1 MGLIALIIIFIC
13 LCTDNL
19 VTANMSAMK
28 MELKTKSVF
37 SIKAAVFF
45 AGFNALFFTA
55 GYIISILFFRGYFV
69 NVANWIGFS
78 FLLLLGIKYMLEM
91 LEKSPSFKEE
101 EADDTKKLIRVAA
114 LSGSQ
119 FLAIGY
125 VLELLG
131 KSWFP
136 QILFLLVISFLMTV
150 LGFHLGTKTSKTI
163 VGKKIEFVGGLV
175 LVIMAIRLII
185 M

>member
-13 LCTDNL
+13 LCTDNM

-69 NVANWIGFS
+69 NVANWIAFS
-78 FLLLLGIKYMLEM
+78 FLRLLGIKYMWEM

-101 EADDTKKLIRVAA
+101 EAEDNKKLIRVAL

-163 VGKKIEFVGGLV
+163 VAKKIEFVAGLV
-175 LVIMAIRLII
+175 LAIMAIRMII
-185 M
+185 L

>member
-13 LCTDNL
+13 LCTDNM

-45 AGFNALFFTA
+45 AGFNALFFTL
-55 GYIISILFFRGYFV
+55 GYLFSIVFFRAHFV
-69 NVANWIGFS
+69 NVANWIGFA

-101 EADDTKKLIRVAA
+101 ESNDTKKLIRVAA
-114 LSGSQ
+114 LTGSQ
-119 FLAIGY
+119 FFLVGY
-125 VLELLG
+125 PLELFG

-136 QILFLLVISFLMTV
+136 QILFLLVITFLMTV
-150 LGFHLGTKTSKTI
+150 LGFHLGSKSSKTI
-163 VGKKIEFVGGLV
+163 VSKKIEFVAGLV
-175 LVIMAIRLII
+175 LAVMAVRLII